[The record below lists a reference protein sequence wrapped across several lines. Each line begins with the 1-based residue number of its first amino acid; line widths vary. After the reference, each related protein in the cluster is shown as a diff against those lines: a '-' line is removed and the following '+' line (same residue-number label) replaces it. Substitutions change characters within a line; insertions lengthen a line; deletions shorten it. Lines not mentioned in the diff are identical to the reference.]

1 MAVPGS
7 GLEEPLVDDDGLENG
22 YAAAGEGNGEKL
34 ALVRDGSVDLKG
46 RPASK
51 AHTGGWKSCAFIF
64 GNDVVERIVYHG
76 VSANLISYL
85 VGVLHQDRVSSV
97 KSVNNWSGTICITP
111 FVGAFVADAYFGL
124 YWTIAVTSFFYL
136 TGLVMLTLSASLP
149 GLRPSDCAESTNLQC
164 SPATPAQL
172 RFFYVS
178 LYVLC
183 VGAGGIKS
191 CASAFGAAQFD
202 SDCRVEKV
210 KKSSFFNWWF
220 LGIKLG
226 MLFSVTVVVYVQDNV
241 GWGWGFGI
249 PTALM
254 LLVSLL
260 FFAGSPFYR
269 HQKPTGSPLTSY
281 CQVVVAA
288 LRNRGLRVPSDPD
301 QLNTTTGPGA
311 GEDGGGKVV
320 AQLPHT
326 SRFRCLDKAATPD
339 PAASPDHASNWKLC
353 TVTQVEQVKIF
364 AGMFPIWFCSL
375 FFNLVTSQVQTF
387 FVLQGRTLDG
397 HITSW
402 FDIPPAS
409 LQLFTTVPVL
419 IGLPLYDWYLVPFLR
434 RRTGTERGITMLQR
448 IGLGMAIVLMVG
460 VSAAL
465 TERRRLQV
473 ARAAG
478 ALDSPDAVL
487 PMSIFWL
494 VPQYVAMGVSDIF
507 TGAGYMEF
515 FYDQSPDNVK
525 TIGSAIPVSAI
536 GIGAYMSSALI
547 SVVKYVTGRGGGTPW
562 LIDNIN
568 RSRLDNYYWL
578 IVAICV
584 ANMVVYVATARS
596 YTYTKSRRR

>member
-1 MAVPGS
+1 MC
-7 GLEEPLVDDDGLENG
+7 
-22 YAAAGEGNGEKL
+22 
-34 ALVRDGSVDLKG
+34 G
-46 RPASK
+46 RPSA
-51 AHTGGWKSCAFIF
+51 

-136 TGLVMLTLSASLP
+136 TVSECSRRPGPPWHLGSQALPVIPSLAERANACACLAACAQGLVMLTLSASLP

-326 SRFRCLDKAATPD
+326 SRFR
-339 PAASPDHASNWKLC
+339 
-353 TVTQVEQVKIF
+353 
-364 AGMFPIWFCSL
+364 
-375 FFNLVTSQVQTF
+375 
-387 FVLQGRTLDG
+387 
-397 HITSW
+397 
-402 FDIPPAS
+402 
-409 LQLFTTVPVL
+409 
-419 IGLPLYDWYLVPFLR
+419 
-434 RRTGTERGITMLQR
+434 
-448 IGLGMAIVLMVG
+448 
-460 VSAAL
+460 
-465 TERRRLQV
+465 
-473 ARAAG
+473 
-478 ALDSPDAVL
+478 
-487 PMSIFWL
+487 
-494 VPQYVAMGVSDIF
+494 
-507 TGAGYMEF
+507 
-515 FYDQSPDNVK
+515 
-525 TIGSAIPVSAI
+525 
-536 GIGAYMSSALI
+536 
-547 SVVKYVTGRGGGTPW
+547 
-562 LIDNIN
+562 
-568 RSRLDNYYWL
+568 
-578 IVAICV
+578 
-584 ANMVVYVATARS
+584 
-596 YTYTKSRRR
+596 